1 MAHPLAGKPA
11 PASLLVDVPRLVSA
25 YYTRRPNMDD
35 PAERVSFGTSGHR
48 GSALRGSF
56 NEAHIVA
63 IAAAIVERRAADGVT
78 GPLYL
83 GMDTHALST
92 PALHTALEVF
102 AAAGVSV
109 CIDAAD
115 GYTPTPAVSFAI
127 LEHNRGRS
135 SGLADGVVVTPSHNP
150 PEDGGFKYNPPNGG
164 PAGGD
169 VTRAIEDRANE
180 LLRSGVERVPR
191 VSLAQALRAETT
203 ARHDY
208 VTPYVASLEQI
219 IDMQAIARA
228 ALRIG
233 VDPMGGAGIAYW
245 APMAERYGLDITV
258 VNPRVDPTFA
268 FMAVDKDGKIR
279 MDCSSPYAMANLVA
293 LKDDYDIAFGNDTD
307 YDRHGIVTPS
317 VGLMNP
323 NHYLAVAIHY
333 LFQNRPG
340 WAGKKVGKTLVSSA
354 MIDRVA
360 ASLGAPLHEV
370 PVGFKWF
377 VDGLVSGELGFG
389 GEESAG
395 ASFLRT
401 TAACGPPTRTESSW
415 ICWPRRSPP
424 RRARTR
430 ASTTARSSSSTGPR
444 STSAW
449 TRRPTESSAPSS
461 GGSLPSKCAP
471 RRWRA
476 SPSWPSSRVRRV
488 TARRSAGSRW
498 SPRTAGSR
506 RGPPAPRTSTRSTR
520 RASAGVST

>member
-1 MAHPLAGKPA
+1 
-11 PASLLVDVPRLVSA
+11 
-25 YYTRRPNMDD
+25 
-35 PAERVSFGTSGHR
+35 
-48 GSALRGSF
+48 
-56 NEAHIVA
+56 
-63 IAAAIVERRAADGVT
+63 
-78 GPLYL
+78 
-83 GMDTHALST
+83 MDTHALST
-92 PALHTALEVF
+92 PALNTALEVF
-102 AAAGVSV
+102 AAAGVHV

-115 GYTPTPAVSFAI
+115 GYTPTPAISFAI
-127 LEHNRGRS
+127 LEHNRGRT

-180 LLRSGVERVPR
+180 LLRSGVELVPR

-323 NHYLAVAIHY
+323 NHYLAVAIQY
-333 LFQNRPG
+333 LFQHRPG

-395 ASFLRT
+395 ASFLRKDGS
-401 TAACGPPTRTESSW
+401 CVDHGQGRNHPGPAGRGDHRQDGRGPG
-415 ICWPRRSPP
+415 PALP
-424 RRARTR
+424 RAR
-430 ASTTARSSSSTGPR
+430 ATARSPALRAPGRAGQPR
-444 STSAW
+444 AAHHRS
-449 TRRPTESSAPSS
+449 R
-461 GGSLPSKCAP
+461 GSVPSKCAP

-476 SPSWPSSRVRRV
+476 SPSWPSSRVRQV
-488 TARRSAGSRW
+488 TAPRSAGSRW

-520 RASAGVST
+520 RASAGASTSAPSRKRRRPS

>member
-56 NEAHIVA
+56 NEAHIIA
-63 IAAAIVERRAADGVT
+63 ISAAIVERRAADGVT

-180 LLRSGVERVPR
+180 LLRSGVDRVAR

-208 VTPYVASLEQI
+208 VTPYVAS
-219 IDMQAIARA
+219 
-228 ALRIG
+228 
-233 VDPMGGAGIAYW
+233 
-245 APMAERYGLDITV
+245 
-258 VNPRVDPTFA
+258 
-268 FMAVDKDGKIR
+268 
-279 MDCSSPYAMANLVA
+279 SS
-293 LKDDYDIAFGNDTD
+293 
-307 YDRHGIVTPS
+307 
-317 VGLMNP
+317 
-323 NHYLAVAIHY
+323 
-333 LFQNRPG
+333 
-340 WAGKKVGKTLVSSA
+340 
-354 MIDRVA
+354 
-360 ASLGAPLHEV
+360 
-370 PVGFKWF
+370 
-377 VDGLVSGELGFG
+377 
-389 GEESAG
+389 
-395 ASFLRT
+395 
-401 TAACGPPTRTESSW
+401 
-415 ICWPRRSPP
+415 
-424 RRARTR
+424 
-430 ASTTARSSSSTGPR
+430 RSSTCRPSRGR
-444 STSAW
+444 RCASAW
-449 TRRPTESSAPSS
+449 TPWA
-461 GGSLPSKCAP
+461 AQ
-471 RRWRA
+471 A
-476 SPSWPSSRVRRV
+476 SPTGRPWPSAMGS
-488 TARRSAGSRW
+488 TSRW
-498 SPRTAGSR
+498 
-506 RGPPAPRTSTRSTR
+506 
-520 RASAGVST
+520 